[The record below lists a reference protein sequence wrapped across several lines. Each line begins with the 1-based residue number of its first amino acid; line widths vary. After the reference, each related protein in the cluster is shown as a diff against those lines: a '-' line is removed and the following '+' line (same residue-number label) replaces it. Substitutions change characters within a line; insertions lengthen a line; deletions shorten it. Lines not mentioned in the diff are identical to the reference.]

1 MELEKFDPVCAAVLK
16 KTEIEKPAYP
26 VIDFHMHMGKMLLGE
41 SYETKYDTKE
51 YVRELQDAG
60 VVCAVNMDG
69 YFGKDL
75 EKMQKK
81 QEGFE
86 EMFFNFMQL
95 DFSAYDDPD
104 FCDKTKKV
112 IEDSCMRGCRGIK
125 LWKDLSLW
133 ERDKYGRPIRTD
145 DPRFD
150 IIYDTAAKLHI
161 PVLMH
166 VADPAAFFT
175 PKSEKNERW
184 EELDVCPEWDFSD
197 HEKYMSF
204 EELMEM
210 QENTVRSLSLIHI

>member
-1 MELEKFDPVCAAVLK
+1 M
-16 KTEIEKPAYP
+16 
-26 VIDFHMHMGKMLLGE
+26 GE

-104 FCDKTKKV
+104 FCDKTKKGNRRFLYARMPGDQ
-112 IEDSCMRGCRGIK
+112 IM
-125 LWKDLSLW
+125 
-133 ERDKYGRPIRTD
+133 ER
-145 DPRFD
+145 
-150 IIYDTAAKLHI
+150 
-161 PVLMH
+161 
-166 VADPAAFFT
+166 
-175 PKSEKNERW
+175 
-184 EELDVCPEWDFSD
+184 
-197 HEKYMSF
+197 SF
-204 EELMEM
+204 A
-210 QENTVRSLSLIHI
+210 VGAG

>member
-1 MELEKFDPVCAAVLK
+1 
-16 KTEIEKPAYP
+16 
-26 VIDFHMHMGKMLLGE
+26 MHMGKMLLGE

-104 FCDKTKKV
+104 FA
-112 IEDSCMRGCRGIK
+112 IK
-125 LWKDLSLW
+125 RK
-133 ERDKYGRPIRTD
+133 R
-145 DPRFD
+145 
-150 IIYDTAAKLHI
+150 
-161 PVLMH
+161 
-166 VADPAAFFT
+166 
-175 PKSEKNERW
+175 
-184 EELDVCPEWDFSD
+184 
-197 HEKYMSF
+197 
-204 EELMEM
+204 
-210 QENTVRSLSLIHI
+210 

>member
-75 EKMQKK
+75 KKMQKK

-86 EMFFNFMQL
+86 EMFFNL
-95 DFSAYDDPD
+95 
-104 FCDKTKKV
+104 C
-112 IEDSCMRGCRGIK
+112 
-125 LWKDLSLW
+125 
-133 ERDKYGRPIRTD
+133 
-145 DPRFD
+145 
-150 IIYDTAAKLHI
+150 
-161 PVLMH
+161 
-166 VADPAAFFT
+166 
-175 PKSEKNERW
+175 
-184 EELDVCPEWDFSD
+184 
-197 HEKYMSF
+197 
-204 EELMEM
+204 
-210 QENTVRSLSLIHI
+210 SLIFLRMMILIFAIKRKR